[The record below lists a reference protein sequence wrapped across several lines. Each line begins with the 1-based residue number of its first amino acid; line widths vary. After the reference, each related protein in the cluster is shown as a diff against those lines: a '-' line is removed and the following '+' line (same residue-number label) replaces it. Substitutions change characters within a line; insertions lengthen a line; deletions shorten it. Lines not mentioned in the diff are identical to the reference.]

1 MGIKRKRESCED
13 SLHLGAES
21 RDTMEGVYNVQEN
34 VNFENFLKVMGV
46 TDEATIEKMINATKQ
61 GTLTANQDGTWT
73 QVSGLKTLTFP
84 VNTEF
89 KDSWG
94 DKELTGYVTMEG
106 AKMTK
111 VFKLDG
117 NDIFSEEVLLDGNNL
132 TLTLIARDGTKA
144 VRKMVRS

>member
-1 MGIKRKRESCED
+1 MG

-46 TDEATIEKMINATKQ
+46 TDEATIEKMINATKKV
-61 GTLTANQDGTWT
+61 TLT
-73 QVSGLKTLTFP
+73 

-94 DKELTGYVTMEG
+94 DKELTGFVTMEG